1 MPWPLIRGL
10 DVQQQRRIAPSVTSK
25 PNPFHAV
32 LVIGAIALAGFA
44 LHALYGTKA
53 IDTSSSGAGLEARVA
68 GIEQQQQEI
77 LQLLRAQGSDGGS
90 SSATVRDGDGSDDS
104 APVAEEN
111 PTDEERQGAAKFA
124 QFAAAHARE
133 QLDTTWAPVTERK
146 LATAMQSFAFTGVKP
161 ADLTMGCRSQSC
173 SVVARFASRG
183 DAEDWSAMFV
193 TEAAPALAQARDM
206 IVPMPD
212 GTFELRVLGTRR

>member
-1 MPWPLIRGL
+1 M
-10 DVQQQRRIAPSVTSK
+10 TSK
-25 PNPFHAV
+25 PKAFHVVVA
-32 LVIGAIALAGFA
+32 IGAIALAGFA
-44 LHALYGTKA
+44 IHALYGTKPVDA
-53 IDTSSSGAGLEARVA
+53 SSASGGLEARVA

-77 LQLLRAQGSDGGS
+77 LELLRAGQGVAGPLAGMAQDGP
-90 SSATVRDGDGSDDS
+90 DDS
-104 APVAEEN
+104 TQPVEED
-111 PTDEERQGAAKFA
+111 PVEEQLQGEAKFA

-133 QLDTTWAPVTERK
+133 RVDPAWAPVAERK
-146 LATAMQSFAFTGVKP
+146 LVSAMQSFSFTGVKP

-173 SVVARFASRG
+173 SVVARFATRG

-193 TEAAPALAQARDM
+193 TGAAPALAQARDM